1 MSRFYSQI
9 QREHATPHT
18 QYLLCYPTT
27 GTLQI
32 TAINMGTYTAR
43 TSHCHFWPPPT
54 PWRWARGARSEFIQD
69 CSFLSSKF
77 SGDIRQPIQ
86 VRLRAN
92 LKNAVR
98 PLIYFSSFTH
108 RKNSHL
114 FSCSVRW
121 HSRNNP
127 VLFSV
132 STPSRF
138 VREKGDGLVSGVSR
152 EEAWCVP

>member
-1 MSRFYSQI
+1 MAAANHGKDPPSGVFSRQWFTTP
-9 QREHATPHT
+9 ATRA
-18 QYLLCYPTT
+18 
-27 GTLQI
+27 GTPS
-32 TAINMGTYTAR
+32 ASFGR
-43 TSHCHFWPPPT
+43 PPFT
-54 PWRWARGARSEFIQD
+54 WRWASGARSEFIQD

-77 SGDIRQPIQ
+77 LGDVSQPIQ

-138 VREKGDGLVSGVSR
+138 VREKGDGLVRGVSR